1 MRAMGESLS
10 IATADLAGV
19 QTMLEWAAAEG
30 WNPGLRDAEA
40 FLVADPGGFLLGS
53 LDGKPIAAISLVNYD
68 DGFAFL
74 GLYIVRPEFRGRGH
88 GMSMWRAAMARAG
101 TRNVGLDGVV
111 DQQGNYARSGFRL
124 VRRNVR
130 YSGQGGGGSSVA
142 DDLVQ
147 IADVPADAVMRYDT
161 GIFPAARARFLETW
175 LRTPGARGLAGLR
188 NGALTGYG
196 LARPCRTGFKIGPL
210 FADDET
216 TAERLASGLVG
227 LIGDDPFFLDIPEPN
242 EAAGRLVE
250 RLGMSPVFETA
261 RMYTGEP
268 PPEPVNRI
276 FGVTTFELG

>member
-1 MRAMGESLS
+1 MRPMGESLS

-30 WNPGLRDAEA
+30 WNPGLRDPEA
-40 FLVADPGGFLLGS
+40 FLAADPEGFLLGS
-53 LDGKPIAAISLVNYD
+53 LDGEPVAAISLVNYD
-68 DGFAFL
+68 DDFAFL
-74 GLYIVRPEFRGRGH
+74 GLYIVRPEWRGRGH

-130 YSGQGGGGSSVA
+130 YAGQGGRPSVA
-142 DDLVQ
+142 DGLLP
-147 IADVPADAVMRYDT
+147 IADAPADAVMRYDA
-161 GIFPAARARFLETW
+161 GVFPADRSAFLETW
-175 LRTPGARGLAGLR
+175 LRTPGARGLAALR
-188 NGALTGYG
+188 DGALIGYG
-196 LARPCRTGFKIGPL
+196 VARPCRSGFKIGPL
-210 FADDET
+210 FADDEA
-216 TAERLASGLVG
+216 TAERLLSGLVAA
-227 LIGDDPFFLDIPEPN
+227 IGEEPFFLDIPEPN

-250 RLGMSPVFETA
+250 RFGMSPVFETA

>member
-1 MRAMGESLS
+1 MGESLS

-19 QTMLEWAAAEG
+19 RTMLEWAAAEG
-30 WNPGLRDAEA
+30 WNPGLHDAEA
-40 FLVADPGGFLLGS
+40 FRAADPDGFLLGS
-53 LDGKPIAAISLVNYD
+53 LDGEPIAAISGVNYD

-74 GLYIVRPEFRGRGH
+74 GLYIVRPEFRGHGH

-130 YSGQGGGGSSVA
+130 YAGQGGGSSMP
-142 DDLVQ
+142 DGLVP
-147 IADVPADAVMRYDT
+147 IADVPAEAVLRYDA
-161 GIFPAARARFLETW
+161 GIFPAARARFLGTW
-175 LRTPGARGLAGLR
+175 LRTPGSRGLAALR
-188 NGALTGYG
+188 DGALTGYG

-216 TAERLASGLVG
+216 TAKRLASGLVG
-227 LIGDDPFFLDIPEPN
+227 AIGDEPFFLDIPEPN

-250 RLGMSPVFETA
+250 LLGMSPVFETA
-261 RMYTGEP
+261 RMYTGQP